1 MWGMPELELPVTGAG
16 LAPLPEAFRR
26 GPQISDS
33 PAGTVLAFDFGEKR
47 IGVAVGEQEL
57 RLAHPLATI
66 HAEDNTRRFA
76 AIRALVEEWR
86 PVALVVG
93 LPLHMDDTAHAMTA
107 RASRF
112 ARQLEGRYN
121 LPVALVDERMTSR
134 EASEL
139 LHDAGV
145 AAKRQKP
152 VRDQVAAQRILQSWF
167 EQHDDQ

>member
-1 MWGMPELELPVTGAG
+1 MWGMPELEPPVTGAG
-16 LAPLPEAFRR
+16 AAPLPDAFRR
-26 GPQISDS
+26 GLQISF
-33 PAGTVLAFDFGEKR
+33 PRTGTVLAFDFGEKR

-57 RLAHPLATI
+57 QTAHPLATI
-66 HAEDNTRRFA
+66 HAEENARRFA
-76 AIRALVEEWR
+76 AIAALVDEWR

-93 LPLHMDDTAHAMTA
+93 LPLHMDDSAHAMTA

-112 ARQLEGRYN
+112 ARQLEGRFG
-121 LPVALVDERMTSR
+121 LPVALVDERMTTR

-139 LHDAGV
+139 LRDAGV

-167 EQHDDQ
+167 EQHGAH